1 MRSAAQLASAA
12 SLIMWVCV
20 SDCKPLKF
28 TVCIYFPPPSSAQRG
43 KTFLNIKRCI
53 SAWYVFGRRCRGNV
67 LLNPKILPD
76 SFYGHILE
84 WNAAGC
90 GVSLQSCEHEEG
102 DGGWGRFKRQE
113 AYFSCMCLYRQHCLT
128 GTQWYSL
135 LMKQQLQML
144 NQNDRTHKQGFG
156 LEASA
161 VITTAF
167 LLINLHNIHHYRH

>member
-1 MRSAAQLASAA
+1 M
-12 SLIMWVCV
+12 
-20 SDCKPLKF
+20 
-28 TVCIYFPPPSSAQRG
+28 
-43 KTFLNIKRCI
+43 
-53 SAWYVFGRRCRGNV
+53 FGRRCRGNV
-67 LLNPKILPD
+67 LLNPKILPN
-76 SFYGHILE
+76 SFYEHILE

-128 GTQWYSL
+128 GTQWCSL

-144 NQNDRTHKQGFG
+144 NLNDRTHKQGFG

-161 VITTAF
+161 VITAF
-167 LLINLHNIHHYRH
+167 LLINLHNIPHYGHEISLRKTKLWVISSSQFSKAVISWTHEIKYNLKAV